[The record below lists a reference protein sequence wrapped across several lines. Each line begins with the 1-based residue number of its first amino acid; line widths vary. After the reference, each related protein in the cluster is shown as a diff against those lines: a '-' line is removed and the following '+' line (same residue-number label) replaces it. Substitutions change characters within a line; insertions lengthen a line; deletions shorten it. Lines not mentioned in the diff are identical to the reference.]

1 MSRNAGTLA
10 FLEQLKADLAA
21 TIAARQPV
29 ARVAGVA
36 GVAGVAVQHIN
47 KSPCRVLFRPKGGRV
62 DETLRDAVWKQSIVR
77 TQSISSAMQLA
88 GRCKSTDFSLPRRIA
103 GESKAIKAEGYY
115 ATRLVTDRMATKE
128 LSWRSR

>member
-1 MSRNAGTLA
+1 MSRNAGTIA

-21 TIAARQPV
+21 KIAARQPV
-29 ARVAGVA
+29 RVVGAGSVA
-36 GVAGVAVQHIN
+36 LQHIN
-47 KSPCRVLFRPKGGRV
+47 KSRTTTRILFRPKGGRV
-62 DETLRDAVWKQSIVR
+62 DATLLDAVWKQSISSS
-77 TQSISSAMQLA
+77 QSISEAMQLA

-115 ATRLVTDRMATKE
+115 ATRLVTDRMAAKE